1 MRPLI
6 ENKKAR
12 LEYELVEEY
21 EAGIELRGFEAKAAR
36 AGMGSLAGA
45 RVLVLEKNAT
55 PGGISI
61 CSAGGL
67 RVAEDEEAAVVHEV
81 FLRPRDATGRR
92 LASPARSGG
101 SPAARKGGGLG
112 ESGGVD
118 HLAQLGGCRC
128 RIQVEIGRQGSVRFF
143 CHVSCASVKSPVW
156 RVITGFV
163 AHPGQSVNHY
173 LAAHLFSAAVRIVR
187 NV

>member
-92 LASPARSGG
+92 LASPARSARSGSGSRSSTNATPRSASMGG
-101 SPAARKGGGLG
+101 INTPARPANPSAPAAAARP
-112 ESGGVD
+112 
-118 HLAQLGGCRC
+118 
-128 RIQVEIGRQGSVRFF
+128 IGPA
-143 CHVSCASVKSPVW
+143 AS
-156 RVITGFV
+156 
-163 AHPGQSVNHY
+163 A
-173 LAAHLFSAAVRIVR
+173 
-187 NV
+187 